1 MIQINWKKILTYA
14 VSLLIPLGLGALTGY
29 LISGSMDYAMLNK
42 PPLAPP
48 PFLFPVAWSLLYL
61 LMGISYG
68 ILRTRGLADTAVNTA
83 RRHRRQHRL
92 FWAAGGQSA
101 LAGVFL
107 CAQMAFVRVHLDR
120 GAGDPRH
127 CHGNTL
133 LSAAADSRTFA
144 AALYR
149 VDAVCVV
156 SQPFYVSAEQINESN
171 IVYCP
176 EISVCAKNL

>member
-29 LISGSMDYAMLNK
+29 LISGSMDYAMLSK

-83 RRHRRQHRL
+83 YLGQLAVNLLWPVFFFVLKWRL
-92 FWAAGGQSA
+92 FAFIWIAVLVILVIVMAIRFYQRQQTAGLLQLPYIA
-101 LAGVFL
+101 W
-107 CAQMAFVRVHLDR
+107 
-120 GAGDPRH
+120 
-127 CHGNTL
+127 TL
-133 LSAAADSRTFA
+133 FASYLNLSMY
-144 AALYR
+144 LL
-149 VDAVCVV
+149 
-156 SQPFYVSAEQINESN
+156 N
-171 IVYCP
+171 
-176 EISVCAKNL
+176 K

>member
-83 RRHRRQHRL
+83 YFGQLAVNLLWPVFFFVLKWRCVHVSVLSSAEGYGVLRQPV
-92 FWAAGGQSA
+92 SDV
-101 LAGVFL
+101 LAGL
-107 CAQMAFVRVHLDR
+107 CKRNARRV
-120 GAGDPRH
+120 
-127 CHGNTL
+127 C
-133 LSAAADSRTFA
+133 
-144 AALYR
+144 
-149 VDAVCVV
+149 VCVV
-156 SQPFYVSAEQINESN
+156 REPRKA
-171 IVYCP
+171 
-176 EISVCAKNL
+176 

>member
-83 RRHRRQHRL
+83 YFGQLAVNLLWPVFFFVLKWRL
-92 FWAAGGQSA
+92 FA
-101 LAGVFL
+101 LFG
-107 CAQMAFVRVHLDR
+107 
-120 GAGDPRH
+120 
-127 CHGNTL
+127 
-133 LSAAADSRTFA
+133 SR
-144 AALYR
+144 
-149 VDAVCVV
+149 CW
-156 SQPFYVSAEQINESN
+156 
-171 IVYCP
+171 
-176 EISVCAKNL
+176 

>member
-68 ILRTRGLADTAVNTA
+68 ILRTRGLADTAVNTVYFGQLA
-83 RRHRRQHRL
+83 VNLLWPVFFFVLKWRL
-92 FWAAGGQSA
+92 F
-101 LAGVFL
+101 
-107 CAQMAFVRVHLDR
+107 AFVWIAVLVILVIVMAIRFYQR
-120 GAGDPRH
+120 QQTAGLLQLPYIAW
-127 CHGNTL
+127 TL
-133 LSAAADSRTFA
+133 FASYLNLSMY
-144 AALYR
+144 LL
-149 VDAVCVV
+149 
-156 SQPFYVSAEQINESN
+156 N
-171 IVYCP
+171 
-176 EISVCAKNL
+176 K

>member
-83 RRHRRQHRL
+83 YFGQLAVNLLWPVFFFVLKWRL
-92 FWAAGGQSA
+92 FAFIWIAVLVILVIVMAIRFYQRQQIAGLLQLPYIA
-101 LAGVFL
+101 W
-107 CAQMAFVRVHLDR
+107 
-120 GAGDPRH
+120 
-127 CHGNTL
+127 TL
-133 LSAAADSRTFA
+133 FASYLNLSMY
-144 AALYR
+144 LL
-149 VDAVCVV
+149 
-156 SQPFYVSAEQINESN
+156 N
-171 IVYCP
+171 
-176 EISVCAKNL
+176 K